1 MSTPFLDTL
10 REAAEAS
17 ERQETAF
24 RRDSERRLE
33 ALVRARAIA
42 YRRYN
47 LLKAMAQAAAACE
60 RHEDAAAAALD
71 LALAETGWSEDDAA
85 YREVRGE
92 LAATAAAIA
101 AAPPADEAV
110 LAAFARFEAW
120 YRERFAG
127 AFLDLLERER
137 AFLPVVDF

>member
-1 MSTPFLDTL
+1 MSISFLDAL

-17 ERQETAF
+17 EREETAF
-24 RRDSERRLE
+24 RRDSEQRL
-33 ALVRARAIA
+33 AAFVQTRVAA

-47 LLKAMAQAAAACE
+47 LLKGMAEAAAACDAPEE
-60 RHEDAAAAALD
+60 REAAALD
-71 LALAETGWSEDDAA
+71 AALAETGWSEDDAA
-85 YREVRGE
+85 YGEVRGE

-101 AAPPADEAV
+101 AAPPMDEAV
-110 LAAFARFEAW
+110 LQAFTRFEAW
-120 YRERFAG
+120 YGERFSG

>member
-17 ERQETAF
+17 EQEEAAF
-24 RRDSERRLE
+24 RRDSEQRLE
-33 ALVRARAIA
+33 ALVEARVAA

-47 LLKAMAQAAAACE
+47 LLKGMAEAAAACE
-60 RHEDAAAAALD
+60 APEDREAAALD
-71 LALAETGWSEDDAA
+71 VALAEVGWSEDDAA
-85 YREVRGE
+85 YGEVRGE

-101 AAPPADEAV
+101 AAPPAGEAV
-110 LAAFARFEAW
+110 LQAFARFEAW
-120 YRERFAG
+120 HRERFG
-127 AFLDLLERER
+127 GGFLDLLERER